1 MVAEDYEPNRLL
13 LDHLLVELGARTELV
28 EQGADV
34 LPALRARRPAVLL
47 LDLHMPGMDGFEIAE
62 AWRAQ
67 EQAEGIPETWRL
79 PILAVSASVLEADRQ
94 RALALGMND
103 FIEKPID
110 PQRLQSV
117 LARWLPDL
125 ARTR

>member
-1 MVAEDYEPNRLL
+1 
-13 LDHLLVELGARTELV
+13 
-28 EQGADV
+28 
-34 LPALRARRPAVLL
+34 LRARRPAVLL